1 MSEWISVKDTLPVEA
16 DPRNPKP
23 VITCGEDG
31 TVFLAFYIDGCFA
44 LGDAE
49 FGDITHWM
57 PLPEPPKGGGMIK
70 EVLWTITAGLLL
82 ILNVW
87 TAVDNGM
94 AGKRGWLIADIIF
107 AILLGIFF
115 LGQLLIIFGGR
126 A

>member
-1 MSEWISVKDTLPVEA
+1 
-16 DPRNPKP
+16 
-23 VITCGEDG
+23 
-31 TVFLAFYIDGCFA
+31 
-44 LGDAE
+44 
-49 FGDITHWM
+49 
-57 PLPEPPKGGGMIK
+57 MIK
-70 EVLWTITAGLLL
+70 EILWTVTAGLLL

-87 TAVDNGM
+87 TAIDNGM